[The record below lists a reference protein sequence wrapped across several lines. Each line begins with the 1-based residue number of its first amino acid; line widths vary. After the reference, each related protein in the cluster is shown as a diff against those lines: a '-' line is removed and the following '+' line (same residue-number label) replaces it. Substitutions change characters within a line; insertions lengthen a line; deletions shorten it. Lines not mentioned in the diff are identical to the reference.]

1 MARSTLEKDLKV
13 LEDAYSSTD
22 MSVEEY
28 QGRRKRLLDK
38 HLGSEV
44 GATGGHFWTDLIDG
58 KDYAVAKAIK
68 WAVIIVAV
76 IIILS
81 IIASVVTG
89 LAGLAGGGGF
99 EGMEYDD

>member
-1 MARSTLEKDLKV
+1 MASKYEKQLKT

-28 QGRRKRLLDK
+28 QRRKRTLLDR
-38 HLGSEV
+38 HLGSE
-44 GATGGHFWTDLIDG
+44 TGGGSFWVDLIDG
-58 KDYAVAKAIK
+58 KDYAVAKAIR
-68 WAVIIVAV
+68 WAVIIVVV
-76 IIILS
+76 IIVLS

-89 LAGLAGGGGF
+89 LAGLTGV

>member
-1 MARSTLEKDLKV
+1 MPSKDLQRRLDA
-13 LEDAYSSTD
+13 LEQAYSSTD

-28 QGRRKRLLDK
+28 QGRRKALLNQ
-38 HLGSEV
+38 HLDREIGGGS
-44 GATGGHFWTDLIDG
+44 FWTDLIDG
-58 KDYAVAKAIK
+58 KDYAVSKAIK

-81 IIASVVTG
+81 IVASVVTG
-89 LAGLAGGGGF
+89 LAGLAGGGF